1 MRRPGA
7 VWLELRRWWVTP
19 LAICLVNLAVL
30 FAYGLVLAGQARFR
44 EARMSRQSAELV
56 RLKEE
61 RAELVAAVEA
71 AREIRE
77 GIDDLYENWL
87 STERQRLTRLIA
99 EVKSLARRA
108 GLDPT
113 VISYPEESLE
123 QYDLVKRSIVFT
135 VEGTYQDLRRFV
147 NFLELSDY
155 FLTLEEVQLA
165 DSGAQGQS
173 LRINLK
179 ISTLF
184 AELDEPQD
192 VASTSSGVGS

>member
-1 MRRPGA
+1 MA
-7 VWLELRRWWVTP
+7 
-19 LAICLVNLAVL
+19 
-30 FAYGLVLAGQARFR
+30 
-44 EARMSRQSAELV
+44 RQSAELV
-56 RLKEE
+56 SLREE
-61 RAELVAAVEA
+61 RAQLASAVEEA
-71 AREIRE
+71 GENRER
-77 GIDDLYENWL
+77 IDDLYENRL

-123 QYDLVKRSIVFT
+123 QYDLVKRSIVFA
-135 VEGTYQDLRRFV
+135 VKGTYQELRRFV

-184 AELDEPQD
+184 AKLDEPQD
-192 VASTSSGVGS
+192 AASTSRGVGS